1 MTMTDLQTARTELF
15 RISKF
20 YPTLSGLLMKTVKD
34 GSQQKF
40 GSVWAK
46 TLTDAKLAK
55 DHFCNVCDEYASG
68 EIDMPE
74 PSDRLCREI
83 IKEVRHRMWE
93 EQRKLEQFEKYHQ
106 AKFPKV
112 MQSVRDDGLYG
123 WWSIELGRAVRTGAI
138 TADVCK
144 NRLAEMKRYD
154 SGEIDL
160 PEWCNGSQS
169 NDKTDRGDIA
179 DLFDQQQCGSG

>member
-1 MTMTDLQTARTELF
+1 MTMTDLQTARTELY

-20 YPTLSGLLMKTVKD
+20 YPTLAGLLQKSVKD
-34 GSQQKF
+34 GSHQKF

-46 TLTDAKLAK
+46 TLAGAKLAK

-83 IKEVRHRMWE
+83 IKEVRHRSWE

-106 AKFPKV
+106 ADFPEV

-123 WWSIELGRAVRTGAI
+123 WWSIELGRAVGNGSM
-138 TADVCK
+138 TAEVCSD
-144 NRLAEMKRYD
+144 RLAEMKRYD
-154 SGEIDL
+154 AGEIDL
-160 PEWCNGSQS
+160 PAWCNG
-169 NDKTDRGDIA
+169 RGKNGKIDSGDNA
-179 DLFDQQQCGSG
+179 NLFDQQQCGSG